1 MNFRCALFFMILF
14 PSGTSAVAQ
23 VEIRVDFVQKT
34 DFLSTSRDADKLIE
48 NCDIV
53 LTVINRKSATIKVP
67 KDYWPRAVRL
77 CSSSSRG
84 PLQSLVLMPDSA
96 AKSEKEFIQLAAGA
110 KHQLLRV
117 DATAI
122 LLNPGDIYSADDK
135 TEVPKPRWTWGW
147 GARLGADYSPFERL
161 KGDDRIDRAVLWGEI
176 DIAGQTI
183 RSIPVQVSRT
193 KHGG

>member
-1 MNFRCALFFMILF
+1 MIIF

-34 DFLSTSRDADKLIE
+34 DLLSTSRDADKLIK

-53 LTVINRKSATIKVP
+53 LTVIKLKSAAIKAP
-67 KDYWPRAVRL
+67 KGHGPVAVRL
-77 CSSSSRG
+77 CSSSSRE
-84 PLQSLVLMPDSA
+84 PLQSLVLMPGNA

-110 KHQLLRV
+110 KHLLLCV

-122 LLNPGDIYSADDK
+122 LLNPGDIYSADDE
-135 TEVPKPRWTWGW
+135 TEVPKPRWPWGW

-161 KGDDRIDRAVLWGEI
+161 KRDNRTDRGVLWGEI

-183 RSIPVQVSRT
+183 RSIPVQISLT